1 MDIPRTAIYLEGER
15 QSQIKGV
22 SYAFKVS
29 PMLVRNFFWRL
40 GKQYLFSDFHP
51 LLFLYVGGFITLP
64 LGLIMGIWLVG
75 IRLEG
80 HVMTGPTAMLTAL
93 LILVGIQS
101 LFFALLFDMMESQ
114 DRGIQAP
121 PRFRRGERAKA
132 NRKSRPDA
140 G

>member
-1 MDIPRTAIYLEGER
+1 
-15 QSQIKGV
+15 
-22 SYAFKVS
+22 
-29 PMLVRNFFWRL
+29 MLVRNFFWRL

-64 LGLIMGIWLVG
+64 LGLLMGIWIVG
-75 IRLEG
+75 IRLAG

-114 DRGIQAP
+114 DRGILAP
-121 PRFRRGERAKA
+121 PRYRRREKGHHKPSDRQSASGSK
-132 NRKSRPDA
+132 
-140 G
+140 